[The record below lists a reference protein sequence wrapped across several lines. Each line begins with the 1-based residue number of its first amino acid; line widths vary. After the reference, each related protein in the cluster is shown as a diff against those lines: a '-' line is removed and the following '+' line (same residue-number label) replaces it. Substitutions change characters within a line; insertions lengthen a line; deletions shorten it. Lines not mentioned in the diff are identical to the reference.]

1 MRTPA
6 RTPSVNAVLRMAW
19 HYHCVCH
26 SDIFRA
32 RMNTQNGMDRKIE
45 KKKWTPRKI
54 LWLSVAALF
63 ALAVIGNLLFGDH
76 SSKLN
81 VKMERITVSTVR
93 EGPFQEFIPV
103 TGTVIPLKTIY
114 LDAVEGGRVETVYL
128 EAGSYVNKGD
138 KILKLAN
145 TDLLLEVMYREA
157 ELFQQSNNLRNTRL
171 AMEQNRLALKVQMLE
186 LNNQLQQKE
195 RAFKE
200 FELLH
205 EKGLI
210 APQEFEDVKDE
221 YEYLKA
227 KLELTQKSQEQ
238 DSVFRATQ
246 IEQLESS
253 LRRMEA
259 NLRLVKENLENLVI
273 VAPISGLLTSLN
285 AEIGE
290 SKSRGERLGQVDVVD
305 SFKVRAGIDEHY
317 IARVNPGQRGM
328 FTFSGQ
334 EFKLV
339 TKKVYPEVR
348 DGRFEVD
355 LEFEASPP
363 EGIRRGQSFHIRLEL
378 GDPATAIL
386 LERGAFYQKTGGQ
399 WAYVLD
405 KSGHAAVKRDI
416 RIGRQNPEVFE
427 ILDGLEPGE
436 QVITS
441 SYDNYGDMEKLIL
454 K

>member
-1 MRTPA
+1 M
-6 RTPSVNAVLRMAW
+6 S
-19 HYHCVCH
+19 
-26 SDIFRA
+26 
-32 RMNTQNGMDRKIE
+32 TQDGMDRKIE
-45 KKKWTPRKI
+45 KKRWTSRRI
-54 LWLSVAALF
+54 AWLSAGALF
-63 ALAVIGNLLFGDH
+63 VIVVSWNLLFGDR

-81 VKMERITVSTVR
+81 IETERITISTVR
-93 EGPFQEFIPV
+93 EGLFQEFIPV

-128 EAGSYVNKGD
+128 EAGSFVNKGD

-171 AMEQNRLALKVQMLE
+171 AMEQNRLALKAQMLE
-186 LNNQLQQKE
+186 LENQLRKKE
-195 RAFKE
+195 RTFRE
-200 FELLH
+200 FEVLYD
-205 EKGLI
+205 KKLI
-210 APQEFEDVKDE
+210 APREFEEAKDE

-246 IEQLESS
+246 IVQLETS
-253 LRRMEA
+253 LQRMET
-259 NLRLVKENLENLVI
+259 NLLLVKENQENLVI
-273 VAPISGLLTSLN
+273 TAPISGLLTSLN

-290 SKSRGERLGQVDVVD
+290 SKSRGERLGQVDVLD
-305 SFKVRAGIDEHY
+305 GFKVRAGIDEHY
-317 IARVNPGQRGM
+317 IARINPGQRGV

-334 EFKLV
+334 DFHLSI
-339 TKKVYPEVR
+339 KKVYPEVK

-363 EGIRRGQSFHIRLEL
+363 EGIRRGQSLHIRLEL
-378 GDPATAIL
+378 GDLSTALL

-405 KSGHAAVKRDI
+405 KSGQAAVKRNI
-416 RIGRQNPEVFE
+416 KIGRQNPEVFE
-427 ILDGLEPGE
+427 ILEGLEPGE
-436 QVITS
+436 QVVTS
-441 SYDNYGDMEKLIL
+441 SYDNYGDIEKLIL
-454 K
+454 KK

>member
-1 MRTPA
+1 M
-6 RTPSVNAVLRMAW
+6 S
-19 HYHCVCH
+19 
-26 SDIFRA
+26 
-32 RMNTQNGMDRKIE
+32 TQGGMDRKIE
-45 KKKWTPRKI
+45 KRKWTPRRI
-54 LWLSVAALF
+54 AWLSAAALF
-63 ALAVIGNLLFGDH
+63 ALVVLWNLLFGDR

-81 VKMERITVSTVR
+81 VETERITISTVR

-128 EAGSYVNKGD
+128 EAGSFVNKGD

-145 TDLLLEVMYREA
+145 TDLLLDVMYREA

-171 AMEQNRLALKVQMLE
+171 AMEQNRLALKAQMLE
-186 LNNQLQQKE
+186 LENQLRKKA
-195 RAFKE
+195 RTFRE
-200 FELLH
+200 FEVLYD
-205 EKGLI
+205 KKLI
-210 APQEFEDVKDE
+210 ALREFEEAKDE

-227 KLELTQKSQEQ
+227 KLDLTQKSQEQ
-238 DSVFRATQ
+238 DSVFREAQ
-246 IEQLESS
+246 IEQLEAS
-253 LRRMEA
+253 LQRMEM
-259 NLRLVKENLENLVI
+259 NLRLVKENQENLVI

-290 SKSRGERLGQVDVVD
+290 SKSRGERLGQVDILD
-305 SFKVRAGIDEHY
+305 GFKVRAGIDEHY
-317 IARVNPGQRGM
+317 IARINPGQRGV

-334 EFKLV
+334 DFQLFI
-339 TKKVYPEVR
+339 KKVYPEVK

-363 EGIRRGQSFHIRLEL
+363 EGIRRGQSLHIRLEL
-378 GDPATAIL
+378 GNLSTAIL
-386 LERGAFYQKTGGQ
+386 LERGGFYQKTGGQ
-399 WAYVLD
+399 WVYVLD
-405 KSGHAAVKRDI
+405 KSGQTAVKRNI

-427 ILDGLEPGE
+427 ILEGLKPGE

-454 K
+454 KK